1 MNDRPQS
8 EELFSMYL
16 LGELPE
22 DDLLRLEE
30 LLFADDAY
38 YEQLLI
44 VEDEL
49 RYDYAQGLLDPER
62 RERFE
67 KRLAAS
73 PDGRQTLAFAAAFGF
88 ALSAVSAITEPELEP
103 AQTAPQLADAPPILD
118 VPPSLLE
125 ASRQNSLSPR
135 RLLAQTSRAIARFK
149 PGSLRLP
156 RIEVSTQPLPA
167 PIADLLLEP
176 DTLHPSSP
184 APEGRADLLDRV
196 ARIAFAVLA
205 IFLILGVAAVI
216 MQTIR
221 YQNQVRD
228 LRRELGMQKGSWSQT
243 EEEKSRAAELQHELE
258 EERSRRLMLEEEATK
273 RNKQTGQK
281 PDPPAAAS
289 FILSPGLTRDSGPM
303 KKPLIQLGDA
313 DRVRLQLNL
322 KAPGDF
328 QSYQAFLKSAE
339 GRLIWGQ
346 AGLRPAR
353 FGTIQVLTLTLL
365 SRLIP
370 PGDFHVEVKGLATG
384 RPAELVDDYYF
395 SVAQR

>member
-22 DDLLRLEE
+22 DDLVRLEE

-73 PDGRQTLAFAAAFGF
+73 PDGRQTIAFAAAFGF
-88 ALSAVSAITEPELEP
+88 ALSAVSALSEPELEP
-103 AQTAPQLADAPPILD
+103 AQAAPQLADVPPIL
-118 VPPSLLE
+118 LE
-125 ASRQNSLSPR
+125 APRQNTLSPR
-135 RLLAQTSRAIARFK
+135 RLLAQTTRAIARFK
-149 PGSLRLP
+149 PGALQLP
-156 RIEVSTQPLPA
+156 RINVSTQPVSTQPLPA
-167 PIADLLLEP
+167 PIAELLLEP

-184 APEGRADLLDRV
+184 AREGRADLLDRV
-196 ARIAFAVLA
+196 ARIAFAVLG

-273 RNKQTGQK
+273 RNKQAGQK

-289 FILSPGLTRDSGPM
+289 FILSPGLNRDSGPM

-322 KAPGDF
+322 KAPGGF
-328 QSYQAFLKSAE
+328 QSYQALLKSAE

-346 AGLRPAR
+346 AGLRPGR
-353 FGTIQVLTLTLL
+353 FGTIQVLSLTLL

-384 RPAELVDDYYF
+384 RAAELVDDYYF

>member
-1 MNDRPQS
+1 
-8 EELFSMYL
+8 MYL

-22 DDLLRLEE
+22 DDLVRLEE

-88 ALSAVSAITEPELEP
+88 ALSAVSALPEPELEP
-103 AQTAPQLADAPPILD
+103 AQAAPQLADAPPILD
-118 VPPSLLE
+118 VPPILLE
-125 ASRQNSLSPR
+125 APRQNTLSPR

-156 RIEVSTQPLPA
+156 RIKVSTQPLPA
-167 PIADLLLEP
+167 RVTELLLEP

-184 APEGRADLLDRV
+184 GPEGRADLLDRV
-196 ARIAFAVLA
+196 ARIAFAVLG

-281 PDPPAAAS
+281 PEPDPPAAAS
-289 FILSPGLTRDSGPM
+289 FVLSPGLTRDSGPM

-346 AGLRPAR
+346 AGLRPGR
-353 FGTIQVLTLTLL
+353 FGSIHVLTLTLL
-365 SRLIP
+365 SRLVP

-384 RPAELVDDYYF
+384 RAAELVDDYYF